1 MNKRMV
7 VVSDFH
13 AGHEYGLCPPCAHRR
28 AASSKTGKFEDALWK
43 FYARAIDSLKPIDI
57 LVVNGDCIEG
67 KGESSGGVELLTP
80 DRHDQAQIAADAIAY
95 AEARTI
101 RILYG
106 TRRHVGK
113 DEDFES
119 VVVDKL
125 KALKAKDAKIQGHAF
140 FRVNGCGVDVKHK
153 VTSSAIPH
161 GRHTAIARARLW
173 NAMWN
178 AEHGRQPRADILIR
192 SHVHYFGYAG
202 GSSWLGVTTPA
213 LTFNSAY
220 GIRECEGLVDV
231 GLLAFDFEPNGQY
244 SWWPI
249 LADFAELTV
258 KAESL

>member
-13 AGHEYGLCPPCAHRR
+13 SGHEYGLCPPCAHRR
-28 AASSKTGKFEDALWK
+28 SESSKQGKFEDALWK
-43 FYARAIDSLKPIDI
+43 FYAKAIDSLKPIDI
-57 LVVNGDCIEG
+57 LIVNGDCIEG

-161 GRHTAIARARLW
+161 GRHTAIAREHLW
-173 NAMWN
+173 NVMW
-178 AEHGRQPRADILIR
+178 AEHERQPRADILVR
-192 SHVHYFGYAG
+192 SHVHYFDYCG
-202 GSSWLGVTTPA
+202 GVNWLGITTPA
-213 LTFNSAY
+213 LTYNSHY
-220 GIRECEGLVDV
+220 GVRECSGIVDV
-231 GLLAFDFEPNGQY
+231 GLLSFDFNDQGGYEW
-244 SWWPI
+244 SPI
-249 LADFAELTV
+249 LATFPELRV
-258 KAESL
+258 RPESL